1 MNKILKRVVAGL
13 STMALAASMLT
24 VSASAATTPKQ
35 RGIDNNGNSA
45 GFLSRNVA
53 HVFKEL
59 NGGKINNV
67 IVATSKD
74 YPDALSAG
82 YVSTSRTAPILYDG
96 DNVTLNYIKNNA
108 TKGSYVYLIGG
119 TGVISSTFE
128 SQVRS
133 AGYTPIRLGGKNRYE
148 TNLWCLKNTGGN
160 YADNMLIC
168 SALNYPDALA
178 AAATKRPV
186 MIVNP
191 NGMTTEQINYI
202 KSGTTRKF
210 TIVGGTGAVTTKV
223 ESQLKS
229 NFGSSS
235 VDRLG
240 GANRYKT
247 CDLVMKKYCN
257 NASTWVIADG
267 YNFQGALA
275 GASLASKTNG
285 ALILSG
291 ATVFKSKTYS
301 NLASASSHTMEYYI
315 NYLVKETYTPYRENF
330 SINNSC
336 GISGSSTII
345 GIKFESGF
353 NNYNASMNAS
363 PTNYS
368 VTAENKARGYSD
380 ALNTITTN
388 VPSSLSYNSILSA
401 IKQGKTIQTTFE
413 CYDKKGVYIKVAVQ
427 VKSNQMSV
435 NYMSSPYYP
444 DK

>member
-1 MNKILKRVVAGL
+1 MNKLIKRVVAGL

-24 VSASAATTPKQ
+24 VSASAVTPTQ
-35 RGIDNNGNSA
+35 RIIGSYD
-45 GFLSRNVA
+45 A
-53 HVFKEL
+53 HDTAQEAADTYKEL
-59 NGGKINNV
+59 NGGVLKNV

-82 YVSTSRTAPILYDG
+82 YVSSSRSAPILYDG
-96 DNVTLNYIKNNA
+96 DNGTLNYIKKNVS
-108 TKGSYVYLIGG
+108 KGGYIYLIGG
-119 TGVISSTFE
+119 TSVVSSTFE
-128 SQVRS
+128 TRVRS

-202 KSGTTRKF
+202 KSGTTRRF
-210 TIVGGTGAVTTKV
+210 TIIGGTVAVSAKV

-267 YNFQGALA
+267 YSYQGALI
-275 GASLASKTNG
+275 GAAIASKSNG
-285 ALILSG
+285 ALLLSG
-291 ATVFKSKTYS
+291 KGVFSGGTYNNMATPKMRYSINLNLKEKTIGSTVWERKEHHSYGVEA
-301 NLASASSHTMEYYI
+301 NFESASLKYESGIIHTNSQFHMAS
-315 NYLVKETYTPYRENF
+315 K
-330 SINNSC
+330 NNSLANTAK
-336 GISGSSTII
+336 GYYNIVKTLFPTII
-345 GIKFESGF
+345 GSTFTESAI
-353 NNYNASMNAS
+353 YNALKN
-363 PTNYS
+363 
-368 VTAENKARGYSD
+368 NKKCYFSFYAYDTKGTYTQIAFYAIYNSANSSAD
-380 ALNTITTN
+380 VQTTN
-388 VPSSLSYNSILSA
+388 
-401 IKQGKTIQTTFE
+401 G
-413 CYDKKGVYIKVAVQ
+413 
-427 VKSNQMSV
+427 
-435 NYMSSPYYP
+435 
-444 DK
+444 

>member
-202 KSGTTRKF
+202 KSGTTRRF
-210 TIVGGTGAVTTKV
+210 TIIGGTVAVSAKV